1 MQITFWGVRAL
12 VPSPGQET
20 TVTGG
25 NTLCITVRGEAGEIL
40 VVDAGT
46 GITPWGRSILS
57 SGFGRGQGELDLFI
71 THPHYDHIQGFPFFV
86 PAFIPGNTIRL
97 YGSTYCKRTMEQ
109 VLESQMNP
117 IFSPIQSLKNLNS
130 NLLFPEVEPGEVL
143 HVGGLEVRLTTLPH
157 VTEQAMGVQVREGSR
172 TVVLAP
178 DVNYPNGEFTPEAH
192 AFFQDADLL
201 IHDIRSFVP
210 GLERLHDR
218 EAFNARDAVAAAAAS
233 HVKKLV
239 LTHFHFDST
248 DRELEAL
255 VEGLGHDHP
264 FEIDLAREGSTLWL

>member
-25 NTLCITVRGEAGEIL
+25 NTLCITVHGAAGETL
-40 VVDAGT
+40 VIDSGT
-46 GITPWGRSILS
+46 GITPWGRSLLS
-57 SGFGRGQGELDLFI
+57 GVFGRGQGELDLFI

-130 NLLFPEVEPGEVL
+130 NLIFPDVKSGDVL
-143 HVGGLEVRLTTLPH
+143 KVGNLEVRLTTLPH
-157 VTEQAMGVQVREGSR
+157 VTEQAMGVRISEGSK

-178 DVNYPNGEFTPEAH
+178 DVNYPEGVVDADSL
-192 AFFQDADLL
+192 AFFHGADLL

-210 GLERLHDR
+210 GLERLHAR
-218 EAFNARDAVAAAAAS
+218 EAFDARDAVAVAAAAQ
-233 HVKKLV
+233 VKKLV

-248 DRELEAL
+248 DQELEAL
-255 VEGLGHDHP
+255 LEGLGPDHP
-264 FEIDLAREGSTLWL
+264 FEIELAHEGATLWL

>member
-25 NTLCITVRGEAGEIL
+25 NTLCITVRGVAGETL

-46 GITPWGRSILS
+46 GITTWGRSILS
-57 SGFGRGQGELDLFI
+57 GDYGRGQGELDLFI

-130 NLLFPEVEPGEVL
+130 NLLFPDVKAGDTLTIGDLAVQ
-143 HVGGLEVRLTTLPH
+143 LETLPH
-157 VTEQAMGVQVREGSR
+157 VTEQAMGVRVSEGGK

-178 DVNYPNGEFTPEAH
+178 DVNYPEGVVPPEVL
-192 AFFQDADLL
+192 AFFRDADLL
-201 IHDIRSFVP
+201 VHDVRSFVP
-210 GLERLHDR
+210 GLERLHAR
-218 EAFNARDAVAAAAAS
+218 EAFNASDAVAVAAAAS
-233 HVKKLV
+233 VKKLV

-248 DRELEAL
+248 DRELDQLRES
-255 VEGLGHDHP
+255 LGYDHP
-264 FEIDLAREGSTLWL
+264 FEIELAREGATLWL